1 MGVVPIV
8 AAEGVTGMISSA
20 LENVSTVFNSA
31 VTMITGNEV
40 AMVFIGIAL
49 VGGGIGLFHRLI
61 RH

>member
-1 MGVVPIV
+1 M
-8 AAEGVTGMISSA
+8 AEGATGMISSA

-31 VTMITGNEV
+31 VTTITGNEV